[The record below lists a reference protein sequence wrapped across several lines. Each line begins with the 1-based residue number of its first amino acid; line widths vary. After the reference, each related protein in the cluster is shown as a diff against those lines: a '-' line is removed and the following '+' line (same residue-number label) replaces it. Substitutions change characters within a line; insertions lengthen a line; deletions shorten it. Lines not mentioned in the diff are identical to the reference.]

1 MDIRQLAI
9 FVSIAN
15 HGTFTAAGKALYISQ
30 PTVSV
35 QMAALE
41 KELGVALF
49 ERQSRGIALTPAGK
63 ILKRYAEDI
72 LMLKDQ
78 AVAAMGRYKHDVSG
92 RLRVIA
98 STVPADYIL
107 PGVVSRFLH
116 AYPGVFVELSRAD
129 SATVWDAIRN
139 YEAELGVAGS
149 AREDSSL
156 DHLAVARDELVL
168 IAPFTEEYS
177 HWEDPVP
184 LESVLRAPMLCRE
197 PGSGTQKT
205 FDDALR
211 LLGVDPERI
220 SVRAQL
226 DSVEAIKSAVAEGGG
241 VAVVSSLAMQ
251 GDTTAQSI
259 RILHIEGL
267 SLVRCFYLITHAKR
281 VLSPAAQAFRDFV
294 VSSLTC

>member
-1 MDIRQLAI
+1 MDVRQLAI
-9 FVSIAN
+9 FISIAN
-15 HGTFTAAGKALYISQ
+15 HGTFTAAGKALYMSQ

-41 KELGVALF
+41 SELGVTLF

-92 RLRVIA
+92 RLRVVA

-107 PGVVSRFLH
+107 PRVMSRFLQ

-129 SATVWDAIRN
+129 SATVWDAVRN

-156 DHLAVARDELVL
+156 ERLVVARDELVL
-168 IAPFTEEYS
+168 IAPPTDEYS
-177 HWEDPVP
+177 LWEDPVP
-184 LESVLRAPMLCRE
+184 LEKVLQAPMLRRE

-211 LLGVDPERI
+211 RLGEDPDHI
-220 SVRAQL
+220 TARAQL
-226 DSVEAIKSAVAEGGG
+226 DSVAAIRSAVAAGGG
-241 VAVVSSLAMQ
+241 VAVVSNLAVQ
-251 GDTTAQSI
+251 GDLAAQSV
-259 RILHIEGL
+259 RMMRIEGL
-267 SLVRCFYLITHAKR
+267 NLIRSFYLITHRNR
-281 VLSPAAQAFRDFV
+281 VLSPAAQAFRDFM
-294 VSSLTC
+294 VSSLSR